1 MSSGPPRNVRRRPTV
16 TTSIVRLI
24 KIVTYS
30 LPQFE
35 TNRKDM
41 RIFTIGSLIPSL
53 KRREDKLK
61 RSKKS
66 LKSDI
71 VQTNK
76 KGENSNTD
84 VQQKRRLLQYKM
96 YIFKI
101 NKYNFQGRAIFVEQK
116 CQLEVS
122 YPVLNLLTAFKN
134 QS

>member
-84 VQQKRRLLQYKM
+84 V
-96 YIFKI
+96 
-101 NKYNFQGRAIFVEQK
+101 
-116 CQLEVS
+116 
-122 YPVLNLLTAFKN
+122 
-134 QS
+134 

>member
-1 MSSGPPRNVRRRPTV
+1 MRTRPTV
-16 TTSIVRLI
+16 

-41 RIFTIGSLIPSL
+41 HTFTTGSLVPSL

-84 VQQKRRLLQYKM
+84 V
-96 YIFKI
+96 
-101 NKYNFQGRAIFVEQK
+101 
-116 CQLEVS
+116 
-122 YPVLNLLTAFKN
+122 
-134 QS
+134 